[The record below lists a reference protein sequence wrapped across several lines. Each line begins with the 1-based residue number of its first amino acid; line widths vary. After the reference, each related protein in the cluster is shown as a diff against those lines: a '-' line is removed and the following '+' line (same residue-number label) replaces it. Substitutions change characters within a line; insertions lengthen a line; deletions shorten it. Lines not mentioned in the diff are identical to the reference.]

1 MNRIRCTGAT
11 LWHRAARPFARPSGS
26 ASDVGRSVVG
36 ACRRQ
41 VILPQRMSVES
52 SAHRRPA
59 LHSVS
64 DRAIA
69 EDRCRSLPRT
79 ADCSPVIHHHWNR
92 APAIRHHPSDLAPTG
107 HASHSPAPTMF
118 RPPLNLAL
126 ADALALEEI
135 REQGATLLQRHSPR
149 RRCFTT
155 PSSSTC
161 ADCTPQCSG
170 QSEKLRADLGAMRTS
185 DCAALSV
192 VYWQWLSRAIRAV
205 TSTARGNTP
214 RSASRHGWRARIRL
228 GLRPC
233 LPR

>member
-1 MNRIRCTGAT
+1 VTWTG
-11 LWHRAARPFARPSGS
+11 R
-26 ASDVGRSVVG
+26 RSVAG

-41 VILPQRMSVES
+41 VILPRRMSVES

-79 ADCSPVIHHHWNR
+79 ADRSPVIHHHRNR

-107 HASHSPAPTMF
+107 HAPHSPAPQCFAHPSISRSPTPSPWRKF
-118 RPPLNLAL
+118 ESKVPHYCSVTAP
-126 ADALALEEI
+126 DAVV
-135 REQGATLLQRHSPR
+135 LQRHPR
-149 RRCFTT
+149 ALAQTARN
-155 PSSSTC
+155 S
-161 ADCTPQCSG
+161 AAN
-170 QSEKLRADLGAMRTS
+170 RAKSFGRTRGAMRTS

-192 VYWQWLSRAIRAV
+192 GCWQWLFRAIRAV

-214 RSASRHGWRARIRL
+214 GSASRHGWRARIRL
-228 GLRPC
+228 GLRPR